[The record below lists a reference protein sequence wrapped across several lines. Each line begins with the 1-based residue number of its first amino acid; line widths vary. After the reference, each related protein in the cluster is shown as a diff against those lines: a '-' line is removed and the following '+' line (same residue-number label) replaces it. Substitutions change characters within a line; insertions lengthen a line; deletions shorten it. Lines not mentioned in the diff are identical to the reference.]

1 MKYGIYIAGSGKDAG
16 KTTLSLGLVSYLK
29 EHFPGDVAFTK
40 PLGQKSQMVD
50 GGSVGQDSYL
60 LDTAMEL
67 GIPLKYAAPFSTSSG
82 AAEKFIM
89 TGEPTD
95 LKKNIRKS
103 FNYLNSKYK
112 YVVVEGTGHPGVGSV
127 FDLSNADVASMLDT
141 PVVLVLNGGIGSTID
156 RFSLSIE
163 PFRNKKVRLLGVVIN
178 KVLPEKM
185 DKVRSVLSEWFGSIN
200 VPVLGYIPYLN
211 TLSSP
216 SLGVLSREMGAE
228 TLYLNKEMNIKSVTG
243 FNSAFGNTDEV
254 LKLVEKEPDSALVAS
269 AGRRDVIEAVLAR
282 KLSGVFSE
290 GPSAMILCGK
300 SGIDK
305 WVIEACR
312 KAGLPLFRSD
322 APFEKTV
329 KKIHHK
335 IFKVEPGESQKIG
348 NIVELIR
355 SHVDMDL
362 IRDRLSSRDVRTDT
376 GEGILS
382 WVLSS
387 PFRIFGKLLGR
398 GEGGNN
404 ES

>member
-1 MKYGIYIAGSGKDAG
+1 MKYGVYIAGGGKDAG

-29 EHFPGDVAFTK
+29 EHFPGNVAFTK
-40 PLGQKSQMVD
+40 PLGQKSQIVD
-50 GGSVGQDSYL
+50 GSSVGEDSFL
-60 LDTAMEL
+60 LDTAMGL

-82 AAEKFIM
+82 AAEKYIM
-89 TGEPTD
+89 SGEPSD
-95 LKKNIRKS
+95 LKKNIRRS

-127 FDLSNADVASMLDT
+127 FDLSNSDVASMLDT
-141 PVVLVLNGGIGSTID
+141 PVILVLNGGIGSTID
-156 RFSLSIE
+156 RFSLCIE

-185 DKVRSVLSEWFGSIN
+185 EKVKSVLSEWFGSIE

-211 TLSSP
+211 TLSLP

-228 TLYLNKEMNIKSVTG
+228 TLYLNEQFNTKSVTG

-254 LKLVEKEPDSALVAS
+254 LKIIEEEPDSALVAS
-269 AGRRDVIEAVLAR
+269 AGRRDIIEAVLAR
-282 KLSGVFSE
+282 KLSGVFTG

-300 SGIDK
+300 SVIDD
-305 WVIEACR
+305 WVIEACK
-312 KAGLPLFRSD
+312 KAGLPLLRSD

-335 IFKVEPGESQKIG
+335 IFKVEPGESKKIG

-362 IRDRLSSRDVRTDT
+362 IKEKLISPDVTIDADESIISR
-376 GEGILS
+376 
-382 WVLSS
+382 VLSS
-387 PFRIFGKLLGR
+387 PFRLFGKLLGR
-398 GEGGNN
+398 KEEGE
-404 ES
+404 

>member
-1 MKYGIYIAGSGKDAG
+1 MKYGIYIAGGGKDAG
-16 KTTLSLGLVSYLK
+16 KTTLSLGLVSYFK
-29 EHFPGDVAFTK
+29 EHFPGEVAFTK
-40 PLGQKSQMVD
+40 PLGQKSTMVD
-50 GGSVGQDSYL
+50 GSSVGQDSYL
-60 LDTAMEL
+60 LDTAMDL

-82 AAEKFIM
+82 AAEKYIK
-89 TGEPTD
+89 TGEPSD
-95 LKKNIRKS
+95 LRKNIRRS

-127 FDLSNADVASMLDT
+127 FDLGNADVASMLDI

-163 PFRNKKVRLLGVVIN
+163 PFRNRKVRILGVIIN
-178 KVLPEKM
+178 KVLPEKI
-185 DKVRSVLSEWFGSIN
+185 DKVRSVLSEWFGSIE
-200 VPVLGYIPYLN
+200 VPVLGFVPYLN

-228 TLYLNKEMNIKSVTG
+228 TLYLNDELNTKSVTG
-243 FNSAFGNTDEV
+243 FHSAFGNTDEV
-254 LKLVEKEPDSALVAS
+254 LQIVEKEPGSALVAS

-282 KLSGVFSE
+282 RLSGALQD

-300 SGIDK
+300 TGIDN
-305 WVIEACR
+305 WVIEGCR

-322 APFEKTV
+322 APFERTV

-355 SHVDMDL
+355 SHVDMDM
-362 IRDRLSSRDVRTDT
+362 IKERLSNPDVSIDT
-376 GEGILS
+376 GESIIS
-382 WVLSS
+382 RVLSS

-398 GEGGNN
+398 KNG
-404 ES
+404 SD